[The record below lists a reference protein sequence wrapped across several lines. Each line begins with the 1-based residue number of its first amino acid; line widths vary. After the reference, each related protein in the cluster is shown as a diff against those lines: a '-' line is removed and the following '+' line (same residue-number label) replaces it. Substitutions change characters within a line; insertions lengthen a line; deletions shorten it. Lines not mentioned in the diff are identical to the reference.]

1 MELVSRNEQKLLD
14 RLSVDDKDLFQRYV
28 DAQGE
33 VNQLTAVKNLVYG
46 YKLGLI
52 ITAEAFIGMDDL
64 YADGEGV

>member
-1 MELVSRNEQKLLD
+1 MSRNEQKLLD